1 MKTSLE
7 EMLAFVS
14 VVDCGSISAAAEQ
27 LHLTAAGVSRSL
39 SRLEKK
45 LAVTLLRRT
54 TRRMELTEE
63 GAVFLGQAR
72 RILTSVEEAEEQMA
86 IRRQVPAGRLRVNTA
101 APFMLHVIVPLIADF
116 RERYPQIEL
125 ELNSDD
131 RFIDLLER
139 RTDLAIRIGALTDS
153 SLHARLLCHS
163 RRRVLASP
171 DYLKHHGMP
180 QSVEALTGHSLIGFS
195 EPESLNEWPLR
206 HAQGEFWKITPTLR
220 ASSGDTHRAL
230 VLAGQGLACLSDF
243 MTAADLAS
251 GDLVEVLSDQRV
263 EVLQPIN
270 AVYYRNT
277 ALASRITCFLDFLS
291 ERMKGDKLNP
301 APEPAAAAP
310 RATAPPAAGRGS
322 AG

>member
-1 MKTSLE
+1 MKTRLE

-27 LHLTAAGVSRSL
+27 LHLTPAGVSRSL
-39 SRLEKK
+39 SRLEEK

-72 RILTSVEEAEEQMA
+72 RILTCIEEAEEQMA

-171 DYLKHHGMP
+171 DYLQHHGVP

-230 VLAGQGLACLSDF
+230 ALAGQGLACLSDF
-243 MTAADLAS
+243 MTAADLAC
-251 GDLVEVLSDQRV
+251 GDLVEVLPDQRV

-291 ERMKGDKLNP
+291 ERMRDGTLNP
-301 APEPAAAAP
+301 APAPVAAVP
-310 RATAPPAAGRGS
+310 RARRRPAAGRGS
-322 AG
+322 GG